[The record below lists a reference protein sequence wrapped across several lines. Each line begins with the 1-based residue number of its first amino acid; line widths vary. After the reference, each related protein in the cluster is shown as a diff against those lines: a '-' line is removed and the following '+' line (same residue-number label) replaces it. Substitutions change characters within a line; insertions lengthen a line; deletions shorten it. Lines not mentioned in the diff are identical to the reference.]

1 MAVQGNVLST
11 GSVSDGTPDSTLGNM
26 AFLWAIAAA
35 LTALIASAIWD
46 GVRRDYSKSH
56 KVVVALSTIEEQ

>member
-35 LTALIASAIWD
+35 LTALIASAI
-46 GVRRDYSKSH
+46 
-56 KVVVALSTIEEQ
+56 